1 VILHEALE
9 FARVDMNVRLP
20 QGFQHPVVSEFRMLL
35 VETRNFSADVFINR
49 LVSA

>member
-1 VILHEALE
+1 
-9 FARVDMNVRLP
+9 MKVRLP

-35 VETRNFSADVFINR
+35 VETLNFSADVFINH